1 MVKIKK
7 SLSSCGLFGT
17 RQDVLHLDINKAL
30 LSGSIALLIGINL
43 FNLVNFLFQFAMAR
57 MLSLAD
63 YGILATLFSII
74 YITSVFSE
82 PVQTIIAKY
91 SSKESQNGKL
101 KNLALRSLKKGL
113 KISSIIFIG
122 YIFIAIPLSL
132 VLKIPYLLVTLTGLT
147 IFSAFLPPITRGVM
161 QGRKFFKTL
170 GTNLFL
176 ESIIKLALAIILV
189 LIGWKVYGA
198 ITAAIVG
205 SFFAFAFSLIA
216 LKEILKS
223 REKKTTFKGIY
234 SYSWPVFIVLFSV
247 LAFFSL
253 DIIIARI
260 VFDAASAGYYAIAS
274 VLAKIIFLGTQPI
287 SKALFPV
294 AAGEKK
300 IKGHGLLVNA
310 IVILFVCVLIALII
324 FYSFSGLL
332 IRIFAGRIII
342 DSQNILFYLALAMSI
357 LSFTNL
363 ILLYKLSLNKTKN
376 YLIFLIFPV
385 IEGALLLLFSNNL
398 IEYSIALITASAIFL
413 WGAVLLFDR

>member
-1 MVKIKK
+1 MVNIKK
-7 SLSSCGLFGT
+7 SLSFDSGTFGCSRT
-17 RQDVLHLDINKAL
+17 KVLDINKAL

-43 FNLVNFLFQFAMAR
+43 FNIVNFLFQFAMAR
-57 MLSLAD
+57 MLTPSD

-74 YITSVFSE
+74 YVMGVFSE

-91 SSKESQNGKL
+91 SSRERNAGKL
-101 KNLALRSLKKGL
+101 KNLTSRSVRKGL
-113 KISSIIFIG
+113 KISFL
-122 YIFIAIPLSL
+122 IFIAYLIIAIALSAL
-132 VLKIPYLLVTLTGLT
+132 LKIPYLLVSITGLM
-147 IFSAFLPPITRGVM
+147 IFSAFLPPVTRGVM

-176 ESIIKLALAIILV
+176 EGIIKLALAIILV

-198 ITAAIVG
+198 MVAAIVG
-205 SFFAFAFSLIA
+205 SLIAFIFSLIS

-223 REKKTTFKGIY
+223 KERKMNVKGIY
-234 SYSWPVFIVLFSV
+234 SYSWPVFVVLLSI

-287 SKALFPV
+287 SKALFPIS
-294 AAGEKK
+294 AEQKTKK
-300 IKGHGLLVNA
+300 NHLLINA
-310 IVILFVCVLIALII
+310 VLILFVCILIALLI
-324 FYSFSGLL
+324 FYFFPSIL
-332 IRIFAGRIII
+332 IKIFAGRIILE
-342 DSQNILFYLALAMSI
+342 SQSIIFYLALAMSI

-363 ILLYKLSLNKTKN
+363 LLLYKLSLGKTRN
-376 YLIFLIFPV
+376 YLVYLIFPA
-385 IEGALLLLFSNNL
+385 IEIALLFFFSHNL

-413 WGAVLLFDR
+413 WGSVLLFDR